1 MSRFIRKDL
10 LGLTPYSPG
19 QQPEEEMIKLNTNE
33 NPYPPSPKA
42 ADAIQKISTDDLR
55 LYWDPEASEAKNAIA
70 DHYHI
75 ESSRVMVTNGSDEAL
90 AFAFHAFGEKI
101 CFPEIT
107 YSFYKVF
114 AGAAG
119 SHAFT
124 FPLKKDMT
132 IDIKDYKGYPAT
144 VILAN
149 PNAPTGKALCREQIR
164 EIVLSDPDRLVII
177 DEAYVDFG
185 AESCIPLVKKHD
197 NIMVIQTMSKS
208 RSLAAMRIGF
218 AVGSREIIA
227 DMNKIKY
234 SFNPYSMGP
243 FAAAAA
249 KAAMEDEEYFRKT
262 TTEIIKTRERAAAGL
277 RDLGFEVVP
286 SKTNFLLVSGG
297 REYFEKLKERKIM
310 ARYWDEDFLRNWV
323 RISIGTPEQMEKFL
337 ETTKEILCEK
347 VK

>member
-1 MSRFIRKDL
+1 MSRFVRKDFL
-10 LGLTPYSPG
+10 ALMPYSPG
-19 QQPEEEMIKLNTNE
+19 QQPEEKMIKLNTNE
-33 NPYPPSPKA
+33 NPYPPSPGA
-42 ADAIQKISTDDLR
+42 VDAIGKISTDELR

-70 DHYHI
+70 EHYDI

-114 AGAAG
+114 AMATG
-119 SHAFT
+119 SHAVT
-124 FPLKKDMT
+124 FPLKKDMI
-132 IDIKDYKGYPAT
+132 IDITDYKKFSGT

-185 AESCIPLVKKHD
+185 AESCISLVKEYD
-197 NIMVIQTMSKS
+197 NILVIQTMSKS

-218 AVGSREIIA
+218 ALGSRDVIA
-227 DMNKIKY
+227 DLNKIKY
-234 SFNPYSMGP
+234 SFNPYSMDP
-243 FAAAAA
+243 FATAAA
-249 KAAMEDEEYFRKT
+249 KAAIEDEAYFIKT
-262 TTEIIKTRERAAAGL
+262 TAEIIRTREKTAAGL
-277 RDLGFEVVP
+277 RDLGLEVIP

-297 REYFEKLKERKIM
+297 REYFEKLKEKKILV
-310 ARYWDEDFLRNWV
+310 RYWDENFLRNWV
-323 RISIGTPEQMEKFL
+323 RISIGTPGQMEKL
-337 ETTKEILCEK
+337 LKATKEIICEK

>member
-262 TTEIIKTRERAAAGL
+262 TTEIIKTRDLAAAGL
-277 RDLGFEVVP
+277 RDLGFELVP
-286 SKTNFLLVSGG
+286 SKTYFLLASGG
-297 REYFEKLKERKIM
+297 RDYFE
-310 ARYWDEDFLRNWV
+310 
-323 RISIGTPEQMEKFL
+323 
-337 ETTKEILCEK
+337 
-347 VK
+347 